1 MPFNASSL
9 LLLDFKNKTVY
20 EPGSLS
26 AAHLTLKAH
35 FTNPYSFPR
44 CIDWPICQS
53 ARSNLPRHQ

>member
-26 AAHLTLKAH
+26 AAHLTLIAH

-44 CIDWPICQS
+44 CIDWPVC
-53 ARSNLPRHQ
+53 